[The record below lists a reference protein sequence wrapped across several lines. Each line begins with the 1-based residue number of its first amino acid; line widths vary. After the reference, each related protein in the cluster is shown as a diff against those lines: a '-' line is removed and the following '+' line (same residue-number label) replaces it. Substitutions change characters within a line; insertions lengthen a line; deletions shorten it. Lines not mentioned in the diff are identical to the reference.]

1 MSTGPSLALGVR
13 LDAQSQLAIDLVDKL
28 CQKLT
33 VDLSPVQRESKMSG
47 RLPFIVALLLFTQFL
62 ALSCKKEEG
71 GEEEKETGAAADEV
85 RDPPEPGLLK
95 KLAVDSKDG
104 AAVELR
110 YRPSAVAL
118 YRVEMKQRNA
128 QTQAGK
134 TMEVS
139 SRYGFEMQRTLVQE
153 EKAEW
158 VEEVTF
164 GKMEV
169 ELDWGGASGKNDE
182 VARTMRNVLQSARFK
197 ARVNRRGELLGFES
211 TGVEA
216 GRWKGMSEVLKQ
228 FLTESAVPLPE
239 KKVAPGESWSGER
252 DIELTQQK
260 TESKV
265 LARYTSTFLG
275 WTDQEVSCDRCAVIR
290 TAATFTLSGKSNVPG
305 VDGIEEGSGKS
316 DSVAV
321 MDVERGLLVRA
332 SMTSRSSQ
340 RFTLQGRRG
349 KMAFR
354 ETKDMSM
361 DEELVEGADNE

>member
-1 MSTGPSLALGVR
+1 
-13 LDAQSQLAIDLVDKL
+13 
-28 CQKLT
+28 
-33 VDLSPVQRESKMSG
+33 MSG
-47 RLPFIVALLLFTQFL
+47 RLPLIVALLLFTLSL
-62 ALSCKKEEG
+62 ALSCKKEEE
-71 GEEEKETGAAADEV
+71 GEEKKEAVAAADEV
-85 RDPPEPGLLK
+85 QGPPEPALLK
-95 KLAVDSKDG
+95 KLAVDKKDG
-104 AAVELR
+104 APVELR
-110 YRPSAVAL
+110 YRPGAVAL
-118 YRVEMKQRNA
+118 YRVEMTEKNA

-139 SRYGFEMQRTLVQE
+139 SRYTFEMQRTLVQE
-153 EKAEW
+153 EKEEW

-169 ELDWGGASGKNDE
+169 ELDWGKAPGKDDG
-182 VARTMRNVLQSARFK
+182 VARAMRNALQSARFK
-197 ARVNRRGELLGFES
+197 ARVNRLGELLDFES

-216 GRWKGMSEVLKQ
+216 SRWKGMSEVLKQ
-228 FLTESAVPLPE
+228 FLTESTVTLPE

-260 TESKV
+260 TESEV

-275 WTDQEVSCDRCAVIR
+275 WTDLEGSCDRCAVIR
-290 TAATFTLSGKSNVPG
+290 TAAPFTLSGKSTVPG
-305 VDGIEEGSGKS
+305 VEGTEEGAGKS

-321 MDVERGLLVRA
+321 VDVDRGLLVRA

-349 KMAFR
+349 KMEFR